1 MAGPASSLLVR
12 CAGTPDRA
20 AILALAT
27 RSLGWSGDE
36 RDRAFF
42 AWKHEQNPFGASP
55 AWVATLDGQVV
66 GFRTFLRWEL
76 RGAGGASLRL
86 VRAVDTA
93 TDPDH
98 QGRGVF
104 RTLTLGAVDALR
116 NDGVDAVFNTPNDKS
131 RPGYLKMGWSQL
143 GRPTLGAQ
151 PRGPVGG
158 LRMLRPRAAAEKW
171 SEPTDVGTAAVEALG
186 GGDLDGL
193 LRSLPQHEGW
203 ATSRTAAFLAWRY
216 GFEPLHYRAVEVQAG
231 MAIFRVRRRGPN
243 REVAICEWLA
253 PGPDPRAVRKL
264 VQRAGDYA
272 LGVGLGLRHGL
283 VPLPR
288 QGPILTWRPLARPEV
303 PALAELRFSLGDLE
317 LF

>member
-1 MAGPASSLLVR
+1 MAGPDPSVR
-12 CAGTPDRA
+12 CAGPSDRA
-20 AILALAT
+20 AILALAA

-42 AWKHEQNPFGASP
+42 AWKHERNPFGASP

-116 NDGVDAVFNTPNDKS
+116 NDGVDAVFNTPNDRS

-193 LRSLPQHEGW
+193 LHSLPHHEGW
-203 ATSRTAAFLAWRY
+203 ATSRTAAFLRWRY
-216 GFEPLHYRAVEVQAG
+216 GFEPLHYRAVEVRAG

-253 PGPDPRAVRKL
+253 PGPDPRAVRRL
-264 VQRAGDYA
+264 TARAGDYA
-272 LGVGLGLRHGL
+272 LGVGLGLRHGM

-303 PALAELRFSLGDLE
+303 PALGELRFSLGDLE